1 MTESTNAPSQ
11 RTQRPSWKRI
21 VFKPSGE
28 ALAGDSG
35 QGLDGA
41 TLASTAQ
48 DIMDLRQDLDVD
60 VAVVVGGGNFWRG
73 RTGSLSGMDPSQ
85 SDHIGMLG
93 TVMNAL
99 ALQDALE
106 RVGQDTRVLS
116 AIEMPRIAE
125 PYIRRRAVR
134 HLEKGRVVIFA
145 AGTGN
150 PFFTTDTA
158 AALRAAEIEAEV
170 LIKGTHSGVDGVY
183 SADPRADASAI
194 KYDEVSYIEVMTKN
208 LKVMDSTAIAFCRDN
223 GIPIV
228 VFDMSKP
235 GSLRRIVQGGNEGTL
250 VHEL

>member
-1 MTESTNAPSQ
+1 MSQ
-11 RTQRPSWKRI
+11 RASFSRI

-28 ALAGDSG
+28 ALAGSSG
-35 QGLDGA
+35 KGLDGA
-41 TLASTAQ
+41 TLENTARE
-48 DIMDLRQDLDVD
+48 IIDLRQNLGVD

-73 RTGSLSGMDPSQ
+73 RTGSLTGMDATQ

-99 ALQDALE
+99 ALQDSLE
-106 RVGQDTRVLS
+106 RLGQDTRVQS

-158 AALRAAEIEAEV
+158 AALRAAEIEADA

-183 SADPRADASAI
+183 SADPRLDNTAT
-194 KYDEVSYIEVMTKN
+194 KYDQISYMDVMTKD
-208 LKVMDSTAIAFCRDN
+208 LKVMDATAIAFCRDN
-223 GIPIV
+223 HIPIV
-228 VFDMSKP
+228 VFDMGQE
-235 GSLRRIVQGGNEGTL
+235 GSLRSIVQGGLEGTL
-250 VHEL
+250 VSG

>member
-1 MTESTNAPSQ
+1 V
-11 RTQRPSWKRI
+11 

-28 ALAGDSG
+28 ALAGPSG
-35 QGLDGA
+35 TGLDGA
-41 TLASTAQ
+41 TLDHTAHQ
-48 DIMDLRQDLDVD
+48 IIELRQELDVD

-73 RTGSLSGMDPSQ
+73 RAGSLVGMDATQ

-106 RVGQDTRVLS
+106 RLGQDTRVQS

-158 AALRAAEIEAEV
+158 AALRAAELEAEA
-170 LIKGTHSGVDGVY
+170 LLKGTHSGVDGVY
-183 SADPRADASAI
+183 DADPRLHASAVR
-194 KYDEVSYIEVMTKN
+194 YDEIDYLEVMTKG
-208 LKVMDSTAIAFCRDN
+208 LKVMDATAIAFCRDHR
-223 GIPIV
+223 IPIV
-228 VFDMSKP
+228 VFDMSTP
-235 GSLRRIVQGGNEGTL
+235 GSLRSILEGGRVGTI
-250 VHEL
+250 VHEV

>member
-1 MTESTNAPSQ
+1 MSD
-11 RTQRPSWKRI
+11 RPTPRWKRI

-28 ALAGDSG
+28 ALAGPSG
-35 QGLDGA
+35 TGLDGDTLTA
-41 TLASTAQ
+41 TARE
-48 DIMDLRQDLDVD
+48 IIDLRQDLGVD
-60 VAVVVGGGNFWRG
+60 VCVVVGGGNFWRG
-73 RTGSLSGMDPSQ
+73 RTGSLRGMDATQ

-106 RVGQDTRVLS
+106 RCGQDTRVQS

-158 AALRAAEIEAEV
+158 AALRAAEIDAQALV
-170 LIKGTHSGVDGVY
+170 KGTHSGVDGVY
-183 SADPRADASAI
+183 SADPRTEPDAV
-194 KYDEVSYIEVMTKN
+194 KYDEVGYLEVMTKN
-208 LKVMDSTAIAFCRDN
+208 LKVMDATAIAFCRDN
-223 GIPIV
+223 DIPIV
-228 VFDMSKP
+228 VFDMSVP
-235 GSLRRIVQGGNEGTL
+235 GSLRSILLGDRVGTIVHD
-250 VHEL
+250 V

>member
-1 MTESTNAPSQ
+1 MGSDGKAP
-11 RTQRPSWKRI
+11 RWRRI

-28 ALAGDSG
+28 ALAGPTG
-35 QGLDGA
+35 MGLDGA
-41 TLASTAQ
+41 TLEKSAA
-48 DIMDLRQDLDVD
+48 DIIELRQGLGVD

-73 RTGSLSGMDPSQ
+73 RTGELAGMDATQ

-106 RVGQDTRVLS
+106 RLGQPTRVQS

-158 AALRAAEIEAEV
+158 AALRAAEIDAEA
-170 LIKGTHSGVDGVY
+170 LLKGTHSGVDGVY
-183 SADPRADASAI
+183 DADPRTDRSATRF
-194 KYDEVSYIEVMTKN
+194 DEISYMDVMN
-208 LKVMDSTAIAFCRDN
+208 RDLKVMDATAIAFCRDN
-223 GIPIV
+223 KIPIV
-228 VFDMSKP
+228 VFDMSEP
-235 GSLRRIVQGGNEGTL
+235 GSLRAILEGGKVGTMIT
-250 VHEL
+250 

>member
-1 MTESTNAPSQ
+1 MTERA
-11 RTQRPSWKRI
+11 QRPKFKRI

-35 QGLDGA
+35 KGLDGETLEA
-41 TLASTAQ
+41 TAKE
-48 DIMDLRQDLDVD
+48 IIDLRQNLNVD
-60 VAVVVGGGNFWRG
+60 VTVVVGGGNFWRG
-73 RTGSLSGMDPSQ
+73 REGSMTGMDATQ

-106 RVGQDTRVLS
+106 RQGQETRVQS

-125 PYIRRRAVR
+125 AYIRRRAVR

-183 SADPRADASAI
+183 SADPRTDESAE
-194 KYDEVSYIEVMTKN
+194 KYEEVSYLEVMTKN
-208 LKVMDSTAIAFCRDN
+208 LKVMDATAIAFCRDN
-223 GIPIV
+223 DIPIV

-235 GSLRRIVQGGNEGTL
+235 GSLRSIVQGGPEGTL
-250 VHEL
+250 VTG

>member
-1 MTESTNAPSQ
+1 MSDEP
-11 RTQRPSWKRI
+11 RERPRRPSWKRI

-35 QGLDGA
+35 TGLDGPTLEA
-41 TLASTAQ
+41 TARE
-48 DIMDLRQDLDVD
+48 IMDLRTNLGVD
-60 VAVVVGGGNFWRG
+60 VAIVVGGGNFWRG
-73 RTGSLSGMDPSQ
+73 RTGSLSGMDATQ

-106 RVGQDTRVLS
+106 RVGQDTRVQS

-183 SADPRADASAI
+183 SADPRSDATAT
-194 KYDEVSYIEVMTKN
+194 KYDEVGYLEVMTKN
-208 LKVMDSTAIAFCRDN
+208 LRVMDATAIAFCRDN
-223 GIPIV
+223 DIPIV

-235 GSLRRIVQGGNEGTL
+235 GSLRNIVQGGTEGTL
-250 VHEL
+250 VHHG

>member
-1 MTESTNAPSQ
+1 MSDETPWPET
-11 RTQRPSWKRI
+11 RWKRI

-28 ALAGDSG
+28 ALAGESG
-35 QGLDGA
+35 RGLDGP
-41 TLASTAQ
+41 TLDHTAA
-48 DIMDLRQDLDVD
+48 DIIDLRQNLDVD

-73 RTGSLSGMDPSQ
+73 RTGSLEGMDATQ

-106 RVGQDTRVLS
+106 RAGQATRVQS

-125 PYIRRRAVR
+125 PYIRRRAMR

-158 AALRAAEIEAEV
+158 AALRAAEIEADV
-170 LIKGTHSGVDGVY
+170 LVKGTHSGVDGVY
-183 SADPRADASAI
+183 DADPRTNPDAK
-194 KYDEVSYIEVMTKN
+194 KYDTIAYHEVISKE
-208 LKVMDSTAIAFCRDN
+208 LKVMDATAVTFCKEN

-228 VFDMSKP
+228 VFDMSAP
-235 GSLRRIVQGGNEGTL
+235 GALRSILTGGHVGTIVQ
-250 VHEL
+250 

>member
-1 MTESTNAPSQ
+1 MGSDGKAP
-11 RTQRPSWKRI
+11 RWRRI

-28 ALAGDSG
+28 ALAGPTG
-35 QGLDGA
+35 MGLDGA
-41 TLASTAQ
+41 TLEKSAA
-48 DIMDLRQDLDVD
+48 DIIDLRQGLGVD

-73 RTGSLSGMDPSQ
+73 RTGELAGMDATQ

-106 RVGQDTRVLS
+106 RLGQPTRVQS

-158 AALRAAEIEAEV
+158 AALRAAEIDAEA
-170 LIKGTHSGVDGVY
+170 LLKGTHSGVDGVY
-183 SADPRADASAI
+183 DADPRTDQSATRFDTI
-194 KYDEVSYIEVMTKN
+194 SYMDVMN
-208 LKVMDSTAIAFCRDN
+208 RDLKVMDATAIAFCRDN
-223 GIPIV
+223 KIPIV
-228 VFDMSKP
+228 VFDMSTP
-235 GSLRRIVQGGNEGTL
+235 GSLRAILEGGKVGTMIT
-250 VHEL
+250 

>member
-1 MTESTNAPSQ
+1 VTE
-11 RTQRPSWKRI
+11 RPRWKRI

-28 ALAGDSG
+28 ALAGPSG
-35 QGLDGA
+35 RGLDGP
-41 TLASTAQ
+41 TLDQTAAEIT
-48 DIMDLRQDLDVD
+48 DIRQNLDVD

-73 RTGSLSGMDPSQ
+73 RTGAMEGMDATQ

-106 RVGQDTRVLS
+106 RHGQATRVQS

-158 AALRAAEIEAEV
+158 AALRAAEIEAEA
-170 LIKGTHSGVDGVY
+170 LLKGTHSGVDGVY
-183 SADPRADASAI
+183 DADPRNNPKAVRF
-194 KYDEVSYIEVMTKN
+194 DEISYMDVMN
-208 LKVMDSTAIAFCRDN
+208 RDLKVMDATAIAFCRDN
-223 GIPIV
+223 KIPIV
-228 VFDMSKP
+228 VFGMSEA
-235 GSLRRIVQGGNEGTL
+235 GALRSILTGGQVGTIVS
-250 VHEL
+250 

>member
-1 MTESTNAPSQ
+1 M
-11 RTQRPSWKRI
+11 
-21 VFKPSGE
+21 FKPSGE
-28 ALAGDSG
+28 ALAGASG
-35 QGLDGA
+35 KGLDGA
-41 TLASTAQ
+41 TLEHTARE
-48 DIMDLRQDLDVD
+48 IIDLRQNLGVD

-73 RTGSLSGMDPSQ
+73 RTGSLTGMDATQ

-99 ALQDALE
+99 ALQDSLE
-106 RVGQDTRVLS
+106 RLGQDTRVQS

-158 AALRAAEIEAEV
+158 AALRAAEIEADA

-183 SADPRADASAI
+183 SADPRTDESAT
-194 KYDEVSYIEVMTKN
+194 KYDEISYMDVMTKN
-208 LKVMDSTAIAFCRDN
+208 LKVMDATAIAFCRDN
-223 GIPIV
+223 DIPIV
-228 VFDMSKP
+228 VFDMGKE
-235 GSLRRIVQGGNEGTL
+235 GSLRSIVRGGAEGTL
-250 VHEL
+250 VTG

>member
-1 MTESTNAPSQ
+1 MNEVPLGLTDCVLVTDAPSSKP
-11 RTQRPSWKRI
+11 RWRRI

-28 ALAGDSG
+28 AMAGPSG
-35 QGLDGA
+35 RGLDGA
-41 TLASTAQ
+41 TLAQTAEEIT
-48 DIMDLRQDLDVD
+48 DIRQNLDVD

-73 RTGSLSGMDPSQ
+73 RTGAMEGMDPTQ

-106 RVGQDTRVLS
+106 RCGQPTRVLS

-158 AALRAAEIEAEV
+158 AALRRRRDR
-170 LIKGTHSGVDGVY
+170 GGS
-183 SADPRADASAI
+183 SAQGNAFGRRRNLRFRPAQQPRRQA
-194 KYDEVSYIEVMTKN
+194 
-208 LKVMDSTAIAFCRDN
+208 
-223 GIPIV
+223 
-228 VFDMSKP
+228 
-235 GSLRRIVQGGNEGTL
+235 LRRDRLHGR
-250 VHEL
+250 HEP

>member
-1 MTESTNAPSQ
+1 MSAASSP
-11 RTQRPSWKRI
+11 RWKRI

-28 ALAGDSG
+28 ALAGPSG
-35 QGLDGA
+35 QGLDGN
-41 TLASTAQ
+41 TLDLTARE
-48 DIMDLRQDLDVD
+48 IVGIREMGVD

-73 RTGSLSGMDPSQ
+73 RTGAMTGMDATQ

-106 RVGQDTRVLS
+106 RAGQDTRVLS

-125 PYIRRRAVR
+125 PYIRRRAMR

-158 AALRAAEIEAEV
+158 AALRAAEIEADV

-183 SADPRADASAI
+183 DADPRTNPAA
-194 KYDEVSYIEVMTKN
+194 KRYDEVSYIEVMTKD
-208 LKVMDSTAIAFCRDN
+208 LKVMDATAIAFCRDN
-223 GIPIV
+223 QIPIV
-228 VFDMSKP
+228 VFDMSAD
-235 GSLRRIVQGGNEGTL
+235 GALGAILRGHRVGTIVQG
-250 VHEL
+250 

>member
-1 MTESTNAPSQ
+1 
-11 RTQRPSWKRI
+11 

-28 ALAGDSG
+28 ALAGPSG
-35 QGLDGA
+35 RGLDGD
-41 TLASTAQ
+41 TLTKTAEE
-48 DIMDLRQDLDVD
+48 IIDLRQNLDVD

-73 RTGSLSGMDPSQ
+73 RAGSMTGMDPSQ

-106 RVGQDTRVLS
+106 RCGQDTRVLS

-134 HLEKGRVVIFA
+134 HLEKGRIVIFA

-150 PFFTTDTA
+150 PYFTTDTA
-158 AALRAAEIEAEV
+158 AALRAAEIEADA

-183 SADPRADASAI
+183 SADPRTDSSAVR
-194 KYDEVSYIEVMTKN
+194 YDEVGYMEVMTKN
-208 LKVMDSTAIAFCRDN
+208 LKVMDATAIAFCRDN

-228 VFDMSKP
+228 VFDMSVP
-235 GSLRRIVQGGNEGTL
+235 GSLRAILLGERVGTL
-250 VHEL
+250 VHED

>member
-1 MTESTNAPSQ
+1 LAFVSDEQP
-11 RTQRPSWKRI
+11 RPATRWKRI

-28 ALAGDSG
+28 ALAGSTG
-35 QGLDGA
+35 KGLDGA
-41 TLASTAQ
+41 TLDQTAS
-48 DIMDLRQDLDVD
+48 DIIDLRQNLDVD

-73 RTGSLSGMDPSQ
+73 RTGSLSGMDATQ

-106 RVGQDTRVLS
+106 RQGQPTRVQS

-125 PYIRRRAVR
+125 PYIRRRAMR

-158 AALRAAEIEAEV
+158 AALRAAEIEADV
-170 LIKGTHSGVDGVY
+170 LVKGTHSGVDGVY
-183 SADPRADASAI
+183 DSDPRSNPEAK
-194 KYDEVSYIEVMTKN
+194 KYETVPYTEVISKE
-208 LKVMDSTAIAFCRDN
+208 LGVMDATAVTFCKEN

-228 VFDMSKP
+228 VFDMSNR
-235 GSLRRIVQGGNEGTL
+235 GALRSILTGGHVGTIVQ
-250 VHEL
+250 

>member
-1 MTESTNAPSQ
+1 VAGTVP
-11 RTQRPSWKRI
+11 RWKRI

-28 ALAGDSG
+28 ALAGESG
-35 QGLDGA
+35 VGLDGSTLEA
-41 TLASTAQ
+41 TAR
-48 DIMDLRQDLDVD
+48 DIIELRQGLGVD
-60 VAVVVGGGNFWRG
+60 VSVVVGGGNFWRG
-73 RTGSLSGMDPSQ
+73 RTGSLSGMDATQ

-106 RVGQDTRVLS
+106 RLGQDTRVLS

-158 AALRAAEIEAEV
+158 AALRAAEIEAEA
-170 LIKGTHSGVDGVY
+170 LLKGTHSGVDGVY
-183 SADPRADASAI
+183 TADPRTDDSAE
-194 KYDEVSYIEVMTKN
+194 KYDEVGYLEVMTKN
-208 LKVMDSTAIAFCRDN
+208 LKVMDATAIAFCRDN

-235 GSLRRIVQGGNEGTL
+235 GSLRSILLGGTDGTMIHD
-250 VHEL
+250 V